1 MNYNKAWEVAYN
13 RDRARG
19 QRRYVPADATRSRL
33 QHLADAHVPLRA
45 IARATGLSDTA
56 IGQLVAGRHDRV
68 QRNTAERIATLT
80 LADVLGQ
87 AGGNVPSIG
96 STRRIQALMAIGWRK
111 VDLEAAGVPSAQL
124 VTRDRALVSAEG
136 WRATRDVYERLS
148 MTPGPSQTCR
158 DRARARGYA
167 PPLAW
172 DEDTLDD
179 PRATPQVDSLTP
191 APVDVVAVDRVVAS
205 ARAGLGC
212 DTSLRLTQQERVEA
226 TRQLA
231 AHGSSDAE
239 ISEAFGVSD
248 RTVLRLRHQHDIAP
262 GVPPSHQV
270 DSPSHDEPTTPDLV
284 GSARLRRSIQLEKA
298 AGLAAPGSGTPSR
311 AIGA

>member
-45 IARATGLSDTA
+45 IASATGLSDTA

-96 STRRIQALMAIGWRK
+96 STRRILVLMAIGWRK

-148 MTPGPSQTCR
+148 MTFPEG
-158 DRARARGYA
+158 GYA
-167 PPLAW
+167 TRTRNYAKRMGWLPPLAW
-172 DEDTLDD
+172 DDID
-179 PRATPQVDSLTP
+179 
-191 APVDVVAVDRVVAS
+191 APD
-205 ARAGLGC
+205 GL
-212 DTSLRLTQQERVEA
+212 
-226 TRQLA
+226 
-231 AHGSSDAE
+231 
-239 ISEAFGVSD
+239 
-248 RTVLRLRHQHDIAP
+248 
-262 GVPPSHQV
+262 
-270 DSPSHDEPTTPDLV
+270 
-284 GSARLRRSIQLEKA
+284 
-298 AGLAAPGSGTPSR
+298 APGSDTTDAVDPVVVERILAGDWRLR
-311 AIGA
+311 ANRAERAEVIRRWSGSLNELERLTGWNVWRDRREEVA